1 MEALTAAAGSA
12 AAAKVKTS
20 RGRSNARTPA
30 ASRSTSQAPSSPSSV
45 LPSAMPSEVATEPAV
60 VTFTTK
66 APTATAGHARRPSRS
81 SAASAIPV
89 GGHTAVALACTE
101 AKSRPSLPATT

>member
-1 MEALTAAAGSA
+1 M
-12 AAAKVKTS
+12 
-20 RGRSNARTPA
+20 
-30 ASRSTSQAPSSPSSV
+30 

-66 APTATAGHARRPSRS
+66 APTATAGQARRPSSS
-81 SAASAIPV
+81 SAARAIPV

-101 AKSRPSLPATT
+101 AKSRPSLPART